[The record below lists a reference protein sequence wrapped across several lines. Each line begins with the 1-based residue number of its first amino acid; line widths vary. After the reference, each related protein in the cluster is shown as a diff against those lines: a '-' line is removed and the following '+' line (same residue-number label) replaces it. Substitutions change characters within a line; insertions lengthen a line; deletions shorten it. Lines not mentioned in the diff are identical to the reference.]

1 MTGMAEELIQV
12 RGMERQDGRVQCVV
26 LDWILLLPRTFGDH

>member
-12 RGMERQDGRVQCVV
+12 RGMERQDGQAQCVV
-26 LDWILLLPRTFGDH
+26 LDWILLLPRTSGDN